1 MADIDGIP
9 PTTNWQ
15 FRPTKLR
22 AYEALYGLNRGFE
35 ITLIGLEQ
43 LEQLGMFRPEF
54 LNAYKIMVEHV
65 RAQANQE
72 LIRTL
77 QDYELRES
85 ARFDRLQRDWED
97 QIRDPNDVL
106 LKATH
111 RRQAIKDQIRDLQR
125 GLQQQGSRR
134 RKS

>member
-106 LKATH
+106 LKAAH

-125 GLQQQGSRR
+125 GLQRQSSRR
-134 RKS
+134 R